1 MDLVR
6 RTDPSN
12 VKNDETYN
20 SRCRSVDF
28 DLTSQYLQNSLK
40 VESPE
45 MQRIAE
51 CAQKN
56 KIFVAL
62 GFSEN
67 FHDSAYIAQAL
78 IGSDGQ
84 ILMNRRKLKPTHMER
99 TIFGDASGDCL
110 NNVAETKSA
119 LGRVG
124 MLACWEHTQP
134 LLKYH
139 TYLQR
144 ERIHV
149 AAWPPLWEHPGGPGL
164 WSMGTEGIE

>member
-1 MDLVR
+1 VTGV
-6 RTDPSN
+6 TD
-12 VKNDETYN
+12 N
-20 SRCRSVDF
+20 SRSRSVDF
-28 DLTSQYLQNSLK
+28 DLTARYLQNSLK

-78 IGSDGQ
+78 IGSDGH
-84 ILMNRRKLKPTHMER
+84 ILLNRRKLKPTHMER
-99 TIFGDASGDCL
+99 TIFGDASGDSL
-110 NNVAETKSA
+110 KNVAETNSS

-144 ERIHV
+144 EAIHV

-164 WSMGTEGIE
+164 WSMGIEGTQ